1 MAVGL
6 ALETLPLDRAAEF
19 YEEATCGRSA
29 SHQLQVNAALAFLY
43 YVLGSSNPFIECLA
57 PKFAPE
63 KTELRY
69 HTPSQLG
76 QLLRELREDK
86 TRYFGHLTHHL
97 ATPSFYRM
105 PGPTSGRGLRSGSL
119 VISNRTFGCYAA
131 KTAKKLA
138 KSACISGVSRFS

>member
-97 ATPSFYRM
+97 ATPLF
-105 PGPTSGRGLRSGSL
+105 T
-119 VISNRTFGCYAA
+119 GCQVPPVGG
-131 KTAKKLA
+131 
-138 KSACISGVSRFS
+138 ACALGH